1 MLLLPGGRFGRRG
14 VRAARRLRDFT
25 GCDFEFVRFLSVRC
39 KTKKFLEFQFH
50 ARRKKE
56 SASSLRSTRALR
68 VDDDERST
76 PSHTKKRRCPTTI
89 ARAPLFFF
97 VAVLFD
103 YTSHFATTIP
113 LSRFNKSSK
122 RRGECVCV
130 CVWISVKI
138 SPFATTLS
146 FFTPTSRLEEA
157 FEKRTGSL
165 FCVFERTF
173 SSTDLHVQCVDFSFF
188 FYRVQK
194 P

>member
-130 CVWISVKI
+130 CV
-138 SPFATTLS
+138 
-146 FFTPTSRLEEA
+146 
-157 FEKRTGSL
+157 
-165 FCVFERTF
+165 
-173 SSTDLHVQCVDFSFF
+173 CVDIRKNISLCHYTVF
-188 FYRVQK
+188 FYTHISLGGGF
-194 P
+194 